1 MLPPAYEM
9 ILAFPHNLAS
19 SAVYKRVSFPS
30 RHHHHPCKRS
40 RLKPFSICSH
50 FNASSLISVN
60 IFHSLLSQIPSLSY
74 LDYIA
79 PTLGFASG
87 LALYLSSKSRKA
99 NPEKSSDFD
108 SSIGE
113 WILFS
118 SPTPFNRFVVL
129 RCPSICFPGG
139 ELLENVKEKLV
150 EEDTHFVNSNRG
162 RIVLGKSEEDGIL
175 EKVAYQRLCV
185 VSDGGGVLSLDWPA
199 NLELEEERGLDT
211 TILIVPGTAEGSYEG
226 KIKRLVCECLR
237 RGVFPVVM
245 NPRGCAGSPL
255 TTPRLFTAADS
266 DDIFTAVQFIHKKR
280 PWTTFMSV
288 GWGYGANMLTKYL
301 AEYGER
307 TPLTAAICIDNPFD
321 LEAATRLTMED
332 MKLTGGL
339 VSILQRNKELFQ
351 GRGKRFDVE
360 KALLASSIRD
370 FDSAISM
377 VSHGFDNVDD
387 FYGKSSTLDV
397 VGKVK
402 IPVFFIQN
410 DDGTFPMFSVPR
422 GLIAE
427 NPYTSLL
434 LCSYLSLGRDS
445 GLYFSWCLNLAI
457 EWLSAVELGLL
468 KGRHPLLKDVDVT
481 VNPLKGL
488 TLLGGKASSKS
499 DDENKLLN
507 FPNGYSAKNSTSKM
521 LETYD
526 TKAKLQ
532 SRSARDIGRMPPQTE
547 GRQAEGSDVGRQL
560 NASDTKIEDE
570 ASKSSENERG
580 QVLQTVEVVM
590 NMLDVTM
597 PETLSEEQKKKV
609 LDAVGQGE
617 MLMKALEDAVPEDV
631 RGKLTSSVSEIV
643 QSQRSNIKFNELL
656 KLGHIPYVAPGVNS
670 KLQEKI
676 GLSRGSDD
684 EALFSDQNKRSN
696 EAGDGPHVYME
707 LANQQSEEHEKS
719 KDSGLSQ
726 STGSQLD
733 DNLATEKNK
742 QNELIANHEFS
753 GQNKG
758 PGESQNI
765 SNTLKE
771 TERENVEG
779 QSNLKENDNEDA
791 FDVSNDQSEVKEADH
806 INGSSGAP
814 SSTETQPAENEAEN
828 NQEKKGK
835 DPQPVS
841 SQINAAPSSF
851 NMSQA
856 LEALTGFDDSTQVAV
871 NSVFQAIEGMFD
883 QLQVKREDQNQVKD
897 ESDKLDFNRRD
908 MEINL
913 REGTPNL
920 KDLDHDS
927 ESVYN
932 LWRNPGVPGYLAA
945 FPYGDPLYKEYLK
958 ARLLSELRKFKPA
971 VLDAKSALPLNYFPE
986 DGRWRLLEQIDDGG
1000 TSGEKF
1006 TTHEGGSR
1014 ASQID
1019 SDSRSKYT
1027 SNIIEPSFV
1036 ILDSGKQQKINEEFE
1051 EMNIASEHTDFG
1063 ELDKSMLSVKNII
1076 VECLNVEVSRRVSA
1090 DMEEL
1095 KLEIARDIEHVAN
1108 AVSLAARREKED
1120 MCEQNDH
1127 PLSAVGS
1134 LHSENIMRAISFA
1147 IEDTQYLKRVLPV
1160 GVIVGSSLAS
1170 LRKFFNASAFDSNG
1184 ENDANFHQVQKSDA
1198 SIIPVDKKEANQ
1210 RLPVKYKDESS
1221 LCPLVSKDDDKI
1233 TFQRSNDNKVMLGAV
1248 TAALG
1253 ASALLIGQQN
1263 TETGGSLMD
1272 SLEEEENSEDVSKLE
1287 EMPERAQKNVV
1298 TSLAEKAMSVA
1309 SPVVPT
1315 TEDGEV
1321 DHARLV
1327 AMLAELGQ
1335 KGGILRLV
1343 GKVALLWGGIRGA
1356 MSVTDRLISFL
1367 HFAERTLFQRI
1378 IGFIFMVLLLWSPV
1392 VIPLFPSLMRSW
1404 TTQNP
1409 FKIVEL
1415 TCITG
1420 LYISV
1425 MIMVVMWGKRI
1436 RKYDDPLLQYGLDFT
1451 SIPKFKNFSMG
1462 LAGGAMLVLLIQL
1475 VSSLLGC
1482 VQLRWPTTLSSPY
1495 SEPVTLMKSYASM
1508 LLLIVQGIATATGV
1522 ATVEELLFRSWL
1534 PEEISTDFGYH
1545 RGIIISGLAF
1555 SLSQRSIW
1563 EIPGLWLL
1571 SLSLSGARQ
1580 QSEGSLS
1587 LPVGI
1592 RTGIL
1597 ACSFIL
1603 KTGGFLTY
1611 RANLPLWFRGGHPSQ
1626 PFSGVVGVA
1635 FSLLLAIIMYPRQ
1648 SPLHKTKN
1656 KQSKQK
1662 L

>member
-742 QNELIANHEFS
+742 QN